1 VKLTENQQKILDLHR
16 EGLDGREIARRLGH
30 SSNSHVCRT
39 LQSIK
44 LKAMQE
50 GADPGYFVKGKSTLY
65 DSDGNVK
72 IEWIKTEKEKERLRA
87 ALKEAVEAFKADI
100 PAAKPIKPKGTWDK
114 DLLNCHI
121 LTDYHLGMY
130 AWPDETGNTWN
141 LDLAEDLVYL
151 WFADAIRRAPKAE
164 TGLLAQLG
172 DFLHYDSMVPIT
184 PTGGHIQDTDSRY
197 ALVVRTAIRAIRRL
211 VRAMLKKYNKVHIL
225 MAEGNH
231 DLSSSVWLRELF
243 AVHYEKESRVIVD
256 QTVEPYYVIEHGDTS
271 LFFHHGHKRKPANVD
286 SVFVGRN
293 RKVYG
298 RTKHSYAHLGH
309 MHHLDSKETNL
320 MVVEQHRTM
329 AARDAYSTRAG
340 FGGARSA
347 ACITY
352 HKEFGEVGRISTTY
366 EMIREDSSKG

>member
-1 VKLTENQQKILDLHR
+1 MKLTKTQQQILDLHR
-16 EGLDGREIARRLGH
+16 EGLSQREIARKLGF
-30 SSNSHVCRT
+30 SSNAHVSRT
-39 LQSIK
+39 LTAIK
-44 LKAMQE
+44 YKAMTE
-50 GADPGYFVKGKSTLY
+50 GADPGYFIKGRSTLY
-65 DSDGNVK
+65 DADGNVK
-72 IEWIKTEKEKERLRA
+72 IEWIRTEKEKEQLRE
-87 ALKEAVEAFKADI
+87 ALEKAVEAFSEKI
-100 PAAKPIKPKGTWDK
+100 PSVKPIKPRGVWDQ

-130 AWPDETGNTWN
+130 AWPDETGNDWN
-141 LDLAEDLVYL
+141 LDLAEELVYR
-151 WFADAIRRAPKAE
+151 WFQDAIKRAPKAE

-197 ALVVRTAIRAIRRL
+197 ALVVRTAIKVIRRL
-211 VRAMLKKYNKVHIL
+211 VRVMLKKYNKVHIL

-243 AVHYEKESRVIVD
+243 HVHYENEPRVTVD
-256 QTVEPYYVIEHGDTS
+256 QTVDPYYVVEHGDTS

-286 SVFVGRN
+286 SVFVGKN
-293 RKVYG
+293 REIYG

-309 MHHLDSKETNL
+309 MHHLDAKETNL

-329 AARDAYSTRAG
+329 AARDAYSARAG
-340 FGGARSA
+340 YGGSRSA

-352 HKEFGEVGRISTTY
+352 HKKYGEVGRITTTY
-366 EMIREDSSKG
+366 EMIREDSQTD